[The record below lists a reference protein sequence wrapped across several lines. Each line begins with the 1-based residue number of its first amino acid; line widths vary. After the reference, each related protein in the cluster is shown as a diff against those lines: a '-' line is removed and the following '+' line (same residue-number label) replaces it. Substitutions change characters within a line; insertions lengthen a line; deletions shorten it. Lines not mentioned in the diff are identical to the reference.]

1 MSSNN
6 HINPMIITAR
16 MRSHHVL
23 SVLSKTD
30 SRRAQIAEWQAK
42 VAHYY
47 KKFKYEFSIN
57 QMHEARRSYQKAKIF
72 AGYIEGLYTSPEVAN
87 ALHLKG

>member
-1 MSSNN
+1 MPNS
-6 HINPMIITAR
+6 
-16 MRSHHVL
+16 
-23 SVLSKTD
+23 D
-30 SRRAQIAEWQAK
+30 SRRKQIAEWQEK

-57 QMHEARRSYQKAKIF
+57 QMHEARRSYAKAKIF
-72 AGYIEGLYTSPEVAN
+72 AGYIEGLYSSPEVAN